1 MPIKVGPGG
10 TVAVN
15 QNVLADSNNTSD
27 TKLESSNGY
36 TFTGTK
42 TSTLGVAGIQVSLLC
57 DKNCRVQ
64 VQQSPDGTNWDLTDT
79 YYYTANESFG
89 ITVQAISSYVRV
101 IINTNN
107 ETTGTFRTQ
116 TALCPIV
123 EAVPRS
129 LDANGNFKVA
139 MGEDEYG
146 FSAENTPVGEQRVI
160 EPIRLT
166 GTSFE
171 GYVIDPNFWTTGATG
186 TSASISQ
193 AGSELSM
200 VSGTSNGATVYAYSV
215 RRARYIGGV
224 AMRYRA
230 VIQQSAG
237 TANNIRRWG
246 IARVSN
252 YNFTISAGTAL
263 VGNTYTVNSQQFT
276 VLRVVSPTSIDCYG
290 TGAPSASGTLTF
302 ANGPGSGNLTYT
314 SFTAQSLFMDGA
326 YFKLSN
332 TAFSVST
339 IKEGTEVPVTAF
351 NGQLGYSYALP
362 TTATTFE
369 MYWTNSKVWFVIGD
383 QILHIVSAGTATWS
397 NTLSFHVFQ
406 DSINSDVAT
415 SVTMNVRTATI
426 YRLGKIESAP
436 IWRNI
441 NTTAVTALV
450 LKRGAGRLHRVTFN
464 TIPNTTIISLYDGVT
479 ATNPIAIMNPPN
491 GATGFT
497 MELGLDFYN
506 GLTITTTPNNA
517 DVTIVYE

>member
-10 TVAVN
+10 AVAVS
-15 QNVLADSNNTSD
+15 QSVQADANNTSS
-27 TKLESSNGY
+27 TKLEAANGY
-36 TFTGTK
+36 TFTGK
-42 TSTLGVAGIQVSLLC
+42 SASTLGVAGIQVTLLC

-79 YYYTANESFG
+79 YYYTANDSFG
-89 ITVQAISSYVRV
+89 ITVQAVSSYVRV

-107 ETTGTFRTQ
+107 ETTGTFRAQ
-116 TALCPIV
+116 TALCPVV

-129 LDANGNFKVA
+129 LDVNGNFKVA

-146 FSAENTPVGEQRVI
+146 FGCENTPQGEQRVI
-160 EPIRLT
+160 EPVRLT
-166 GTSFE
+166 GASFE
-171 GYVIDPNFWTTGATG
+171 GYVIDPNFWTTGAAG
-186 TSASISQ
+186 TSAAISQ

-200 VSGTSNGATVYAYSV
+200 VSGTSNGATVYAYSA

-224 AMRYRA
+224 SMRYRA

-237 TANNIRRWG
+237 TANNTRRWG
-246 IARVSN
+246 IARVAN

-276 VLRVVSPTSIDCYG
+276 VLRVVSSTSIDCYG

-302 ANGPGSGNLTYT
+302 SNGPGSGNLTYT
-314 SFTAQSLFMDGA
+314 AFAAQSIFMDGA
-326 YFKLSN
+326 YFKLSG
-332 TAFSVST
+332 TTFSVNT
-339 IKEGTEVPVTAF
+339 IKEGTENPITAF
-351 NGQLGYSYALP
+351 NGQLGYSYSPPA
-362 TTATTFE
+362 TVTTFE

-383 QILHIVSAGTATWS
+383 QILHVASASTASWS
-397 NTLSFHVFQ
+397 NTLSFHVYQ
-406 DSINSDVAT
+406 DSVNSDVAT

-436 IWRNI
+436 IWKNI
-441 NTTAVTALV
+441 NTTAVTALI
-450 LKRGAGRLHRVTFN
+450 LKRGAGRLHTVSFN
-464 TIPNTTIISLYDGVT
+464 TIPNTTIVSLYDGVT
-479 ATNPIAIMNPPN
+479 ATNPIAVMNPPN
-491 GATGFT
+491 GATGFSVDFD
-497 MELGLDFYN
+497 LDFYN